1 MREKL
6 VGPAN
11 ESNIFI
17 HNVQAN
23 ALIDSGSMV
32 TTVSQSFYMS
42 LPCRPPLL
50 SLDDFGINVSIAD
63 GSTLNVLGYIET
75 NISLPFLT
83 EINLDVPVLVVPD
96 SSINS
101 LCPCIVGTNVI
112 RRFKAAAKE
121 IVLPDSWQ
129 IAFDSITCK
138 PCTVRSTNKH
148 KVEVGPYESVTL
160 TGIVRGVSHDIE
172 TVITENFDS
181 DHPYIVRPH
190 VVGLPQQGTY
200 ARVPV
205 KLCNISAK
213 SIFIKPKSDLCYI
226 NEVKVVDNLS
236 SHIDTFEKQNDTPDA
251 EELGLKI
258 DKSNLTPEQLL
269 RLRQVLGNWNHIFSK
284 GLTDLG
290 CTDAVKHKI
299 ILTDDKP
306 FKQPYRKIPPGM
318 YEEVRQHLKD
328 MLECGA
334 IRPSESPYS
343 SNVVLVRKKDNS
355 LRFCLDYRMLNA
367 RTRKDAYMLPRFDDS
382 IDVLSGAK
390 YFSKLDLRSA
400 YWQVEIEE
408 EDKQKT
414 AFSVGN
420 LGFYEANRLSYGMCN
435 APAVFQR
442 LMERCMGDLHLRDC
456 LVFIDD
462 ILIFSQTFEEHI
474 ERLEGVFSRLGK
486 YGLKLKPSKCELF
499 KTSVEYLGHIISE
512 EGISTDPA
520 KTKAVSEWKTPT
532 NIKELRSFLGFAGY
546 YRRFVKNYS
555 SIVKPLNSLLEGH
568 CTVKKFKK
576 NKKKKLP
583 VLWTWGAE
591 QQQAFEVIKQKLTQA
606 PVLGIADYSLPF
618 TVHTDASCT
627 GLGAVLVQDQDGHE
641 RVIAYASRGL
651 RPAERNYP
659 VHKLEFLALKWAV
672 TDKFHD
678 YLYGNTFVVMTD
690 NNPLT
695 YVLSTAKLDAAQHRW
710 VADLANYNFSL
721 QYKTGKTNCDAD
733 GLSRNP
739 VNLFTDAI

>member
-1 MREKL
+1 MSKEQSDLRNNL

-11 ESNIFI
+11 EADILI

-23 ALIDSGSMV
+23 ALIDTGSMV
-32 TTVSQSFYMS
+32 TTISQSFYLS
-42 LPCRPPLL
+42 LPFRPQLL
-50 SLDDFGINVSIAD
+50 SLDDFGIDISIAD
-63 GSTLNVLGYIET
+63 GTTLDVLGYIET
-75 NISLPFLT
+75 NISLPFYKDF
-83 EINLDVPVLVVPD
+83 NLDVPVLVVPD
-96 SSINS
+96 NSINS
-101 LCPCIVGTNVI
+101 SCPCIIGTNVL
-112 RRFKAAAKE
+112 RRFKAAAE
-121 IVLPDSWQ
+121 ETDLPEAWRM
-129 IAFDSITCK
+129 AFDSITCQ
-138 PCTVRSTNKH
+138 PSTVRSTNKH
-148 KVEVGPYESVTL
+148 KIEVGPYESVTL
-160 TGIVRGVSHDIE
+160 TGIVRGVDHNIE
-172 TVITENFDS
+172 TVITENLDS
-181 DHPYIVRPH
+181 DHPFIVRPH
-190 VVGLPQQGTY
+190 VIGLPKQGTY

-213 SIFIKPKSDLCYI
+213 PIYIKPKSDLCYI
-226 NEVKVVDNLS
+226 NEVKIVDNLS
-236 SHIDTFEKQNDTPDA
+236 SHIDTSHMKSSKTGA

-258 DKSNLTPEQLL
+258 DESNLTPEQLL
-269 RLRQVLGNWNHIFSK
+269 RLRQVLGNWNHIFST

-290 CTDAVKHKI
+290 CTTAVKHKI

-328 MLECGA
+328 MLSCGA

-367 RTRKDAYMLPRFDDS
+367 RTRKDAYMLPRFDDT

-408 EDKQKT
+408 EDKPKT

-420 LGFYEANRLSYGMCN
+420 LGFFEANRLSYGMCN

-442 LMERCMGDLHLRDC
+442 LMERCMGDLHLKDC

-462 ILIFSQTFEEHI
+462 ILIFSQTFEEHLD
-474 ERLEGVFSRLGK
+474 RLEGVFSRLEK

-520 KTKAVSEWKTPT
+520 KTKAVTNWKTPS

-546 YRRFVKNYS
+546 YRRFVKDYS
-555 SIVKPLNSLLEGH
+555 SIAKPLNSLLEGH
-568 CTVKKFKK
+568 CTDR
-576 NKKKKLP
+576 KKKKKRKHKEP
-583 VLWTWGAE
+583 TEWVWQAE
-591 QQQAFEVIKQKLTQA
+591 QQQAFDTIKDKLTHA

-618 TVHTDASCT
+618 IVHTDASGL
-627 GLGAVLVQDQDGHE
+627 GLGAVLLQAQEGQE

-659 VHKLEFLALKWAV
+659 IHKLEFYSIEMVSYRQVPRLPVWQHICGSYRQQPTNLC
-672 TDKFHD
+672 
-678 YLYGNTFVVMTD
+678 FV
-690 NNPLT
+690 N
-695 YVLSTAKLDAAQHRW
+695 S
-710 VADLANYNFSL
+710 
-721 QYKTGKTNCDAD
+721 
-733 GLSRNP
+733 
-739 VNLFTDAI
+739 